1 MSEMK
6 LQSSDDEREYIDTN
20 RCITTDSLE
29 MRSILLALPLAPS
42 HHPGDVVQ
50 PRRPSPEEEII
61 VAMQEKVQSDGDS
74 GSEYEDESKSSSA
87 QRSRKRS
94 RGPDKKKQLFSQIG
108 LILDQ
113 MQCMERQGK
122 TIEECN
128 ALMQRIDWS
137 DKKINEFKTG
147 LTAMMQVSNKSA
159 TATESQMMKYLT
171 GLQNGHPDSI
181 LSDQCREM
189 AYPALQKATT
199 TIEDQIFEAELEVKR
214 LKNALKIHKFFLEVH
229 QEQTLGRCEWM
240 AWLFRG
246 LVQLESDRFV
256 QAASKTS
263 ARKMFGSR
271 RGGGSSSR
279 SNEV

>member
-29 MRSILLALPLAPS
+29 MRAMLLALPFTPS
-42 HHPGDVVQ
+42 HNPGVA
-50 PRRPSPEEEII
+50 RRPSPEEEIR
-61 VAMQEKVQSDGDS
+61 VAMQEKVQSDDDD
-74 GSEYEDESKSSSA
+74 GSDYDEEAVETKSK
-87 QRSRKRS
+87 KRARR
-94 RGPDKKKQLFSQIG
+94 RGPDKKKVLFSQIG

-113 MQCMERQGK
+113 MQSMQRQGN
-122 TIEECN
+122 TIEECT
-128 ALMQRIDWS
+128 AMMQRIEWT
-137 DKKINEFKTG
+137 DKKIYEFKTG
-147 LTAMMQVSNKSA
+147 LTSMMQVSNKSA

-171 GLQNGHPDSI
+171 GLQNDHPDSI
-181 LSDQCREM
+181 MSDECREM
-189 AYPALQKATT
+189 TYPVLQKATT
-199 TIEDQIFEAELEVKR
+199 SIEDQIFEAELEVKR

-229 QEQTLGRCEWM
+229 REQTYDRCEWM

-256 QAASKTS
+256 QVAQKTS
-263 ARKMFGSR
+263 VRKEFGSR
-271 RGGGSSSR
+271 RGGGGSGR